1 MPRST
6 ANHLLQLLH
15 PFWSICRVFP
25 RSSRVAF
32 LPLTSFIFSSARARW
47 TLFLQIRW
55 SCRAREP
62 ANLRN
67 LGPLSSPSFLFPQC
81 RPQLCC
87 DRLPKGD
94 FISSLPSFHGDMKDL
109 FSRSVLSTS
118 HGSSQLPYCLF
129 SPTQFLCISTQYIE
143 RVLIQNPQYPYL
155 NIHEIWDTMRRL
167 NLWLIGKRKKKKIQ
181 VNDKENACSTTSWS
195 KITLT

>member
-1 MPRST
+1 MDSFP
-6 ANHLLQLLH
+6 AN
-15 PFWSICRVFP
+15 
-25 RSSRVAF
+25 
-32 LPLTSFIFSSARARW
+32 PLAIQAK
-47 TLFLQIRW
+47 
-55 SCRAREP
+55 EP

-67 LGPLSSPSFLFPQC
+67 LVPLSSLSFLFPQC
-81 RPQLCC
+81 HPQLCC

-94 FISSLPSFHGDMKDL
+94 FISSLPSFHEDLKDL
-109 FSRSVLSTS
+109 FGRSVLSTS
-118 HGSSQLPYCLF
+118 HGSSQLPYCLS

-143 RVLIQNPQYPYL
+143 RVLTQNPQYPYL

-181 VNDKENACSTTSWS
+181 VNDKENVCSTTLWS